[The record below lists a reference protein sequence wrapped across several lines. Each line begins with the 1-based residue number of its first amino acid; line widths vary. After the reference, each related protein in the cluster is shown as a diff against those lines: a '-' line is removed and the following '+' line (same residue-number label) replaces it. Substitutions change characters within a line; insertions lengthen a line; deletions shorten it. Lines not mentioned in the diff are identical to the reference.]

1 MRLGVVVALLALVA
15 WPEAHGIFL
24 ERVRLDGTPYPETV
38 VGGYWK
44 IVRRDASLSV
54 ILGKYR

>member
-1 MRLGVVVALLALVA
+1 MLALVA
-15 WPEAHGIFL
+15 WPEAHGICL
-24 ERVRLDGTPYPETV
+24 ERVRRDGTRYPESAF
-38 VGGYWK
+38 GGYWK